1 MVRHVMSHDDGMR
14 VCARMCAHGGY
25 AAERRRG
32 VHVGCAGTEWGSEGS
47 TGQSLLGANICK
59 GSMRC
64 AGAETL
70 AGCDVC
76 DKEKVRNW

>member
-1 MVRHVMSHDDGMR
+1 MSCHMTVVC
-14 VCARMCAHGGY
+14 VCARACVRTVAM
-25 AAERRRG
+25 RLNDDG
-32 VHVGCAGTEWGSEGS
+32 VYVGCAGTEWGSEGS

>member
-1 MVRHVMSHDDGMR
+1 MVRHVMSHVMTVCGMC
-14 VCARMCAHGGY
+14 VMCTHGGY
-25 AAERRRG
+25 AAARRRG
-32 VHVGCAGTEWGSEGS
+32 VHVGCAETEWNSGGS